1 MATVEEKI
9 RYLSPSQLRALF
21 FLAKSEKGIISS
33 VKIGEKIGKT
43 GKGLGAIFSSL
54 VRQKIMGSS
63 LILPWGKDETGHGLR
78 FKLNE
83 KLISRERLLAI
94 TKELLD

>member
-9 RYLSPSQLRALF
+9 RYLSPSQLLVLF
-21 FLAKSEKGIISS
+21 FLAKSEKGVESS
-33 VKIGEKIGKT
+33 VTIGKKIGKE
-43 GKGLGAIFSSL
+43 GKSLGAIFSSL
-54 VRQKIMGSS
+54 VRRKIRGSS
-63 LILPWGKDETGHGLR
+63 LILPWGKDASGHGLR

-83 KLISRERLLAI
+83 KLISKKRLLAI